1 MTGDPEQQ
9 LAAYGRA
16 LADAIAAAIPRWVI
30 RQVRDVMEAQS
41 GGCPPATLDEA
52 AAAGGRAGEDIVP
65 RVRQLLA
72 ADVDDQRTTPLAI
85 IRGAVTY
92 PTEVLK
98 AAGAAPVARDRF
110 AAQSFPDDVYDL
122 TPAALAD
129 LDPDDPGL
137 AEAGLSWGAAK
148 AFVHRRRHS

>member
-1 MTGDPEQQ
+1 MTEDPELK
-9 LAAYGRA
+9 LASYGRT
-16 LADAIAAAIPRWVI
+16 LADAIEAAIPGWVV
-30 RQVRDVMEAQS
+30 RQVRQVMEAQP
-41 GGCPPATLDEA
+41 GGCPAATVEEA
-52 AAAGGRAGEDIVP
+52 MAAGWRARDDVGP
-65 RVRQLLA
+65 RVRQLLD

-98 AAGAAPVARDRF
+98 AAGAAPAARDRF
-110 AAQSFPDDVYDL
+110 AVQSFPDDVYDL
-122 TPAALAD
+122 TPASFAD